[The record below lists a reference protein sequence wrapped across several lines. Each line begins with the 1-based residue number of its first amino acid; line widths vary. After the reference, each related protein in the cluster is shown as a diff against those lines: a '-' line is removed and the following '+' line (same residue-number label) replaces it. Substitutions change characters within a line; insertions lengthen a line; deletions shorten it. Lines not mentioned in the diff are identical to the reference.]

1 MRPAAAVPPAS
12 TFALCWPLCLVPAAC
27 AVGDKAA
34 HGSSGYAVRRSTACA
49 QLPAPVV
56 CSSCHYTRN
65 PGALPFRLPHTTGA
79 TSARAPRS
87 RLLAAPLNA
96 GRFAGCCAGVPVRPP
111 RRGTAQASKR
121 PLACLRPARATVLRA
136 GPLALRAS
144 YPAPVPRSRALRASL
159 PPRLDLPPSR
169 QRRLFKVSARCA
181 NARGRER
188 VNAPLRYAFNI
199 TAHYPNQAS
208 RAAKAL
214 LGGLALARPAGS
226 GNGLLCLAPFPVQR
240 LKVGA
245 LRGFSQRFAWVV
257 WVASSLI
264 VQPGPAVK
272 TLPARAGRCSR
283 SPLGRKPS
291 VRGWQNPGARSPALR
306 GPPPLNCVQADG
318 CNVRAPPKSNPELV
332 ERKTASAVPPRLTF
346 DQVRRAHSDKNI

>member
-1 MRPAAAVPPAS
+1 MPTEPLRALRGPP
-12 TFALCWPLCLVPAAC
+12 P
-27 AVGDKAA
+27 
-34 HGSSGYAVRRSTACA
+34 
-49 QLPAPVV
+49 
-56 CSSCHYTRN
+56 
-65 PGALPFRLPHTTGA
+65 
-79 TSARAPRS
+79 
-87 RLLAAPLNA
+87 
-96 GRFAGCCAGVPVRPP
+96 
-111 RRGTAQASKR
+111 RGTAQASKL
-121 PLACLRPARATVLRA
+121 PLACLRRARGYRAAATRSRDTPAPASRRQRQRLATVNAPRLRIK
-136 GPLALRAS
+136 S
-144 YPAPVPRSRALRASL
+144 RSAI
-159 PPRLDLPPSR
+159 PPRPCRAITVAKSVR
-169 QRRLFKVSARCA
+169 FARLLKG
-181 NARGRER
+181 RGR

-214 LGGLALARPAGS
+214 LCGLALARPAGS

-245 LRGFSQRFAWVV
+245 LRGFSQRCAWVV

-318 CNVRAPPKSNPELV
+318 CHVRAAPKSKPKLV
-332 ERKTASAVPPRLTF
+332 ERKTASAVPPAPTF
-346 DQVRRAHSDKNI
+346 DQVRRAHSDENI